1 MATRQQK
8 VGFIGAGVM
17 AEVIIKG
24 VLQKEVFNPEQIW
37 VYDIDIDR
45 TRKLQQELGVNIAA
59 DNNLL
64 VETVELVVVSV
75 KPQVA
80 EQVLCHINP
89 ALWEGKL
96 LVSIVAGINT
106 ADLAAW
112 TSQRISIARIMP
124 NTPCMVGAGM
134 SAICFNEKA
143 TEGEK
148 QIITEIFAAVG
159 EVCTLHESLM
169 NAVTGVSGSGPAYVY
184 LIIEA
189 LSDGGVKAGLPRPV
203 SLQLAVQMLLGAATM
218 VKVTGKHPGELKDMV
233 TSPGGTT
240 IEALASL
247 ERDGV
252 RAALIK
258 AVEIATKKAEFLGRN
273 W

>member
-1 MATRQQK
+1 MTTRQQK
-8 VGFIGAGVM
+8 VGFIGAGIM

-24 VLQKEVFNPEQIW
+24 ILQKEVFNPAQIW
-37 VYDIDIDR
+37 IHDIDIDR
-45 TRKLQQELGVNIAA
+45 TRKLQQELLVNITA
-59 DNNLL
+59 DNNIL
-64 VETVELVVVSV
+64 VETVDLVVVSV
-75 KPQVA
+75 KPQAA

-89 ALWEGKL
+89 TLWEGKL
-96 LVSIVAGINT
+96 LASIAAGINT
-106 ADLAAW
+106 TNLASW
-112 TSQRISIARIMP
+112 TSQKIPIARIMP

-143 TEGEK
+143 TEEEK
-148 QIITEIFAAVG
+148 QIITEIFASVG

-169 NAVTGVSGSGPAYVY
+169 NAATGVSGSGPAYVY

-203 SLQLAVQMLLGAATM
+203 SLQLAVQTLLGAATM
-218 VKVTGKHPGELKDMV
+218 VKTTGKHPGELKDMV

-273 W
+273 